1 MENKKKIEDVDQ
13 VCWKHQDD
21 DGLKEEEEES
31 EEMKMEK
38 FYSLIRSYHE
48 ARNRLRLRNATRPPP
63 PPPQVHSDDHEVLSV
78 NKVNSN
84 KRRKKMGGDDDDAGG
99 GGGGGK
105 IWVPSFEVGDFAN
118 EVEFRRSLYSCN
130 NIITSTGSTA
140 GSAEQKQDDGKNEF
154 LDLRLTL

>member
-63 PPPQVHSDDHEVLSV
+63 PPPPPPQVHSDDHEVLSV

-118 EVEFRRSLYSCN
+118 EVEFRRS
-130 NIITSTGSTA
+130 TA

>member
-1 MENKKKIEDVDQ
+1 MENKKKIEDDDQ

-38 FYSLIRSYHE
+38 FYSLIRNYHD
-48 ARNRLRLRNATRPPP
+48 ARNRLRLRNATRR
-63 PPPQVHSDDHEVLSV
+63 PPPQVQSDDHEVLSD

-99 GGGGGK
+99 GGGRGGGGK
-105 IWVPSFEVGDFAN
+105 IWVPSFELGDFAN
-118 EVEFRRSLYSCN
+118 EVEFRGSLYSCN
-130 NIITSTGSTA
+130 NIITSTAST
-140 GSAEQKQDDGKNEF
+140 AEQKQDDGKNES
-154 LDLRLTL
+154 LDLKLTL